1 MRFAFQCVP
10 HRKHYVAR
18 SVLFLTLSLLL
29 LLATGDSKR
38 QQPIYMNQF
47 AVHIPSGHADADEI
61 ASKHGFRNL
70 GQVVLKTVLLY
81 PFAPSYSPLSDV

>member
-1 MRFAFQCVP
+1 MRFVFQCVP

-18 SVLFLTLSLLL
+18 SVLFLTLSLLS
-29 LLATGDSKR
+29 LATGDSKR

-47 AVHIPSGHADADEI
+47 AVHIPSGHADAEEI

-70 GQVVLKTVLLY
+70 GQVST
-81 PFAPSYSPLSDV
+81 